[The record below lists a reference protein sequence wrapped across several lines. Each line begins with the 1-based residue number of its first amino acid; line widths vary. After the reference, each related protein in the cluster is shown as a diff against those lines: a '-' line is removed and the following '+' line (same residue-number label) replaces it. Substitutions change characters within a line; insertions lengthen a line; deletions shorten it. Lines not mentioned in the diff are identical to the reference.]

1 MKEFNV
7 TGICLPDQ
15 HYIADISG
23 KYKAILQLIE
33 KGKYFTM
40 NRPRQFGKTT
50 ALFQLET
57 KLRTMADYIVF
68 RISFEGVGDDVF
80 RTEADFAPMFLDLL
94 MQKATL
100 RNYHDVRAFLQQ
112 HQETTT
118 SLKELSS
125 IITQLATVANA
136 KMVLFIDEIDKSS
149 NNQIFVSFLGML
161 RDKYLARVDNPTFH
175 AVVLAGVHDV
185 KSLKLKLRPNEERK
199 YNSPWNIAADFKVK
213 MELQPAEIMPMLQEY
228 ARDRSVAVE
237 VEAVAER
244 LFYYTSGYPFLVS
257 KLCKI
262 FDEELLPDKK
272 EQIWTTRDVDAA
284 SRILLKDDNTNFQE
298 LLKNLRHHP
307 DLYDLVS
314 QLLLVE
320 QSLSFNIHS
329 EVIQLG
335 LIYGIFAENN
345 DRLVIHNRIYREMV
359 SNYMIVNQEH
369 QPKRPLLEEP
379 STYLLSGNRFDV
391 RRALL
396 KFQELMKAE
405 YNPKDR
411 DFLERQ
417 GRLVFLAFLKP
428 ILNGHGNAVK
438 EPQISEEKRLD
449 VLINY
454 HQHQYVIELKRWYGE
469 AAHQKG
475 LDQLAA
481 YLDSLSLEEGA
492 LLIFDHSGTKQW
504 KQEEIEHGGKRI
516 FAVWA

>member
-1 MKEFNV
+1 M
-7 TGICLPDQ
+7 
-15 HYIADISG
+15 
-23 KYKAILQLIE
+23 IE
-33 KGKYFTM
+33 LGQYFTM

-57 KLRTMADYIVF
+57 RLRTMPDYVVF

-80 RTEADFAPMFLDLL
+80 RSEADFAPMFLKLL
-94 MQKATL
+94 EADAIYGKETAIADFL
-100 RNYHDVRAFLQQ
+100 R
-112 HQETTT
+112 EIKTTVV
-118 SLKELSS
+118 SLEELSDA
-125 IITQLATVANA
+125 ITHLVQVAQR
-136 KMVLFIDEIDKSS
+136 KVVLFIDEIDKSS
-149 NNQIFVSFLGML
+149 NNQLFVSFLGLL
-161 RDKYLARVDNPTFH
+161 RDKYLQRMRSPTFH

-185 KSLKLKLRPNEERK
+185 KSLKLKLRPDEERK

-213 MELQPAEIMPMLQEY
+213 MELQPAEIIPMLQEY

-244 LFYYTSGYPFLVS
+244 LFYHTSGYPFLVS

-262 FDEELLPDKK
+262 FDEELLPEKT
-272 EQIWTTRDVDAA
+272 EQTWTTRDVDTAA
-284 SRILLKDDNTNFQE
+284 RILLKDDNTNFQE

-379 STYLLSGNRFDV
+379 STYLLSDNRFDV
-391 RRALL
+391 RRGLL

-405 YNPKDR
+405 YNQKDR

-492 LLIFDHSGTKQW
+492 LLIFDHSSTKQW
-504 KQEEIEHGGKRI
+504 KQEEIEHKGKRI

>member
-15 HYIADISG
+15 HYIADVSG

-33 KGKYFTM
+33 RGKYFTM

-57 KLRTMADYIVF
+57 KLRTMADYVVF

-100 RNYHDVRAFLQQ
+100 RNYRDVSAFLQQ

-118 SLKELSS
+118 SLKALSS
-125 IITQLATVANA
+125 VITQLATVAKA

-149 NNQIFVSFLGML
+149 NNQLFVSFLGML
-161 RDKYLARVDNPTFH
+161 RDKYLARVDAPTFH

-185 KSLKLKLRPNEERK
+185 RSLKLKLRPDEERK

-213 MELQPAEIMPMLQEY
+213 MELQPAEIVPMLQEY
-228 ARDRSVAVE
+228 ASDRSVAVA

-262 FDEELLPDKK
+262 FDEELLPDKT
-272 EQIWTTRDVDAA
+272 EQTWAEHDVDTAA
-284 SRILLKDDNTNFQE
+284 QQLIRESNTNFDD
-298 LLKNLRHHP
+298 LSKNL
-307 DLYDLVS
+307 DNNEELY
-314 QLLLVE
+314 QLTQAIAL
-320 QSLSFNIHS
+320 NS
-329 EVIQLG
+329 EEYAFDANDPVANLG
-335 LIYGIFAENN
+335 ILYGIFA
-345 DRLVIHNRIYREMV
+345 DRAGLAIHNRIYQEVITNKMSFRTQREN
-359 SNYMIVNQEH
+359 S
-369 QPKRPLLEEP
+369 
-379 STYLLSGNRFDV
+379 
-391 RRALL
+391 ALL
-396 KFQELMKAE
+396 TRYNTAFSMPGNQLDIKKVLSKFQELMKAE

-481 YLDSLSLEEGA
+481 YLDSLSLDEGA

-504 KQEEIEHGGKRI
+504 KQEEIEHRGKRI